1 MTGELNKEL
10 AEVLREL
17 RKASK
22 HRSQLLF
29 SIAVDLDRSYISKL
43 ERSLSSPTAAVLFEI
58 AEQLEIPLSEIMKM
72 VEDRVKEK
80 RGLRSKKQKKLS

>member
-1 MTGELNKEL
+1 MTGDLNKEL

-17 RKASK
+17 RRASK

-29 SIAVDLDRSYISKL
+29 SIAVGRDRSYISKI
-43 ERSLSSPTAAVLFEI
+43 ERNLSSPTAEVLFEL
-58 AEQLEIPLSEIMKM
+58 AEQLEMPLSEIIKK

-80 RGLRSKKQKKLS
+80 KSKQQK